1 MVIEAVGK
9 TRISARGEEFLTES
23 LLGGGGKREEGGK
36 IVGQIQRERERERER
51 DWRHKDSTRGRADQ
65 AKNCVREKTECLTI
79 GVRSRREREDQ
90 RKKEFKGASFKQ
102 KYSGLHLN
110 DFLVTSLIKVYPFQ
124 SM

>member
-1 MVIEAVGK
+1 MTEREK
-9 TRISARGEEFLTES
+9 RGIPHTQ
-23 LLGGGGKREEGGK
+23 REES
-36 IVGQIQRERERERER
+36 RERERERER
-51 DWRHKDSTRGRADQ
+51 
-65 AKNCVREKTECLTI
+65 ETECLTI

-90 RKKEFKGASFKQ
+90 RKKEFKGASLKQ